1 MRSHCRLRTASTS
14 TLRRGAGQ
22 KWTTTRPKD
31 RNEGMS
37 GQYVEFF
44 NDIGAKRPHLPLA
57 GKPRPRMAED
67 RGWFRLRSRIEP
79 YAEGGPPKHGNI

>member
-44 NDIGAKRPHLPLA
+44 NDIGVNPSCHLNFHMRRCRQDFERPQIVE
-57 GKPRPRMAED
+57 KED
-67 RGWFRLRSRIEP
+67 M
-79 YAEGGPPKHGNI
+79 KT